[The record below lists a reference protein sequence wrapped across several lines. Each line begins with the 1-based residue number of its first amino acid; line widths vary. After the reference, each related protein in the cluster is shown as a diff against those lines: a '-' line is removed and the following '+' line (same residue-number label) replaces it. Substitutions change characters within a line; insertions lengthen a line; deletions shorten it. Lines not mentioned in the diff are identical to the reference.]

1 MPRRSKIEGLP
12 KDVKR
17 WIDSALIDGNFSG
30 YEMLAAELKA
40 KGYDISKSGLHRY
53 GASFDERLRALKLV
67 TEQAKAVV
75 LAAPDEEDAVTEALV
90 RLTQEKLFSVV
101 MDLNVD
107 PEKVNLSSITRSIA
121 ELARSS
127 VNQKKYAADVREKDA
142 AKLAKLEGEAGSG
155 KSTLDLAT
163 IKRIREELYGIV

>member
-1 MPRRSKIEGLP
+1 MPRRSKILTLP
-12 KDVKR
+12 ADVKK
-17 WIDSALIDGNFSG
+17 WIDGALIEGNFSG
-30 YEMLAAELKA
+30 YEMLSAELKA

-53 GASFDERLRALKLV
+53 GSNFDERLRALKLV

-75 LAAPDEEDAVTEALV
+75 QAAPDEEDAVTEALV
-90 RLTQEKLFSVV
+90 RMTQEKLFTVV

-142 AKLAKLEGEAGSG
+142 AKLSKLENEAGSG

>member
-1 MPRRSKIEGLP
+1 MPRRSKVLDLP
-12 KDVKR
+12 AAVKK
-17 WIDSALIDGNFSG
+17 WLDGALIDGNFSG
-30 YEMLAAELKA
+30 YEELAAELKGR
-40 KGYDISKSGLHRY
+40 GYDISKSGLHRY
-53 GASFDERLRALKLV
+53 GSSFDDRLRALKLV

-90 RLTQEKLFSVV
+90 RLTQEKLFTVV

-127 VNQKKYAADVREKDA
+127 VNQKKYAAEVRAKDA
-142 AKLAKLEGEAGSG
+142 EKLTKLEGEAKSG
-155 KSTLDLAT
+155 KSTLDLET
-163 IKRIREELYGIV
+163 IKRIREQLYGIT

>member
-1 MPRRSKIEGLP
+1 MPRRSKILTLP
-12 KDVKR
+12 AEVKK
-17 WIDSALIDGNFSG
+17 WLDGALIEGNFSG
-30 YEMLAAELKA
+30 YELLAAELKLR
-40 KGYDISKSGLHRY
+40 GHDISKSGLHRY
-53 GASFDERLRALKLV
+53 GSSFDERLRALKIV

-127 VNQKKYAADVREKDA
+127 VGQKKWASEARAKAMNDA
-142 AKLAKLEGEAGSG
+142 ASVAVKEVKNAGLSDE
-155 KSTLDLAT
+155 TAEF
-163 IKRIREELYGIV
+163 IRKKILGVA

>member
-12 KDVKR
+12 ADVKR
-17 WIDSALIDGNFSG
+17 WIDGALIEGNFSG
-30 YEMLAAELKA
+30 YEALAAELKA

-101 MDLNVD
+101 MALNVD
-107 PEKVNLSSITRSIA
+107 PETVNLSSITRSIA

-127 VNQKKYAADVREKDA
+127 IGQKKYAADVREKDA